1 MPLFNNKLSSSSLS
15 KTFSIRSCSSSSKS
29 NMGSGHSRSKH
40 GNAISR
46 GFSTGN
52 TVSGSA
58 RPPYPVFDD
67 NDYSMSAKHRQSDPW
82 GPPPY
87 TPTSATTSQTP
98 YSPDSIRSPPYPT
111 TITSQPAPL
120 ATGTRPADD
129 SQYSF
134 LSKFDTIFLVDDSG
148 SMAGRSWKEA
158 EEAIA
163 AITPICTQYDPDGI
177 DIYFLNH
184 YSNFDRSGGYTHVSS
199 PAAVQEIFRN
209 VRPMGMTPVGQRLR
223 QILFPYLRRIE
234 KMAANT
240 DEYGQLQNQ
249 TLAVR
254 PINIIVITDGVFSDD
269 AESVI
274 LNAARTLDRCQ
285 AIPWQIGIQ
294 FFQIGTDIA
303 AQKHLEQLDDE
314 LGKAVKSDHVRDI
327 VDTVPWKGQTGRTLS
342 SDGILKVVLGAVN
355 KRLDRQKGHS

>member
-1 MPLFNNKLSSSSLS
+1 MSLFNKLSTTSLS
-15 KTFSIRSCSSSSKS
+15 KTFSIRSQSSSKS
-29 NMGSGHSRSKH
+29 EEMGSGHSRPSRSSRH

-46 GFSTGN
+46 GFSDNN
-52 TVSGSA
+52 TVSGSV
-58 RPPYPVFDD
+58 RPPYPDGM
-67 NDYSMSAKHRQSDPW
+67 YSSPAKSRQPDVW

-87 TPTSATTSQTP
+87 TPAPAPSQTP
-98 YSPDSIRSPPYPT
+98 YSPDSVQNPPYPVND
-111 TITSQPAPL
+111 APL
-120 ATGTRPADD
+120 PSSFTTGNRPVDD

-134 LSKFDTIFLVDDSG
+134 LAKFDTIFLVDDSG

-158 EEAIA
+158 EAAIA

-177 DIYFLNH
+177 DIFFLNH
-184 YSNFDRSGGYTHVSS
+184 YSAFDRSGGYPNISS
-199 PAAVQEIFRN
+199 PGAVQEIFRN
-209 VRPMGMTPVGQRLR
+209 VRPGGMTPVGQRLR

-240 DEYGQLQNQ
+240 DEYGNLLNPA
-249 TLAVR
+249 LAVR
-254 PINIIVITDGVFSDD
+254 PINIIVITDGAFSDD

-285 AIPWQIGIQ
+285 TIPWQIGIQ

-342 SDGILKVVLGAVN
+342 GDGILKVVLGAVN

>member
-1 MPLFNNKLSSSSLS
+1 
-15 KTFSIRSCSSSSKS
+15 
-29 NMGSGHSRSKH
+29 MGSGHSRLSKH

-46 GFSTGN
+46 GFSDN
-52 TVSGSA
+52 NNAA
-58 RPPYPVFDD
+58 RPPYPDD
-67 NDYSMSAKHRQSDPW
+67 MYSSPVKSRQPDVWS
-82 GPPPY
+82 PPPY
-87 TPTSATTSQTP
+87 TPALAASQVP
-98 YSPDSIRSPPYPT
+98 YSPDSVQSPPYPVNT
-111 TITSQPAPL
+111 TPIPSSLT
-120 ATGTRPADD
+120 TGNRPVDDSEYTFLTVDD
-129 SQYSF
+129 SQFSF
-134 LSKFDTIFLVDDSG
+134 LTKFDTIFLVDDSG
-148 SMAGRSWKEA
+148 SMAGRYWKEA

-163 AITPICTQYDPDGI
+163 AITPVCTQYDPDGI
-177 DIYFLNH
+177 DIFFLNH
-184 YSNFDRSGGYTHVSS
+184 YSTFDRSGGYLHVSS
-199 PAAVQEIFRN
+199 PGAVQEIFRN
-209 VRPMGMTPVGQRLR
+209 VRPGGMTPVGQRLR

-240 DEYGQLQNQ
+240 DEYGNLLNPS
-249 TLAVR
+249 LAVR
-254 PINIIVITDGVFSDD
+254 PINVIVITDGAFSDD

-342 SDGILKVVLGAVN
+342 GDGILKVVLGAVN

>member
-1 MPLFNNKLSSSSLS
+1 MIDSASLEKTSYPEMEHGGSQPSAIYYSLPISADKKEAVYFLPNIYNMLWKLFGSSRQ
-15 KTFSIRSCSSSSKS
+15 RSPPSHPTKS
-29 NMGSGHSRSKH
+29 DSR
-40 GNAISR
+40 
-46 GFSTGN
+46 N
-52 TVSGSA
+52 TQRDS
-58 RPPYPVFDD
+58 
-67 NDYSMSAKHRQSDPW
+67 
-82 GPPPY
+82 PPPY
-87 TPTSATTSQTP
+87 TPAASQTHA
-98 YSPDSIRSPPYPT
+98 DT
-111 TITSQPAPL
+111 KT
-120 ATGTRPADD
+120 DD
-129 SQYSF
+129 SAYSF

-184 YSNFDRSGGYTHVSS
+184 CSNFDRSSGYTHVSS

-234 KMAANT
+234 KMDTNI
-240 DEYGQLQNQ
+240 DEYGQLQDQ
-249 TLAVR
+249 ALAVH

-274 LNAARTLDRCQ
+274 LDAARSLDRCQ

-294 FFQIGTDIA
+294 FFQIGTDEA
-303 AQKHLEQLDDE
+303 AMKHLQQLDDE

-355 KRLDRQKGHS
+355 KRLDRQKGL

>member
-1 MPLFNNKLSSSSLS
+1 
-15 KTFSIRSCSSSSKS
+15 
-29 NMGSGHSRSKH
+29 MGSGPSRHSKH
-40 GNAISR
+40 PHAISR
-46 GFSTGN
+46 GSSN
-52 TVSGSA
+52 NNSLA
-58 RPPYPVFDD
+58 RPPYPD
-67 NDYSMSAKHRQSDPW
+67 NMYSSPVKPRQPDLWS
-82 GPPPY
+82 PPPY
-87 TPTSATTSQTP
+87 TPAPAVSQTP
-98 YSPDSIRSPPYPT
+98 YSPDSVQSPPYP
-111 TITSQPAPL
+111 INSAPLPSSL
-120 ATGTRPADD
+120 ATGNRPVDD

-134 LSKFDTIFLVDDSG
+134 LSRFDTVFLVDDSG

-163 AITPICTQYDPDGI
+163 AIAPICTQYDPDGI

-184 YSNFDRSGGYTHVSS
+184 YSTFDRSGGYLNVTS
-199 PAAVQEIFRN
+199 PGAVQEIFRN
-209 VRPMGMTPVGQRLR
+209 VRPGGMTPVGQRLR

-240 DEYGQLQNQ
+240 DEFGNLLNP

-254 PINIIVITDGVFSDD
+254 PMNIIVITDGVFSDD

-274 LNAARTLDRCQ
+274 LNAARTLEECH

-303 AQKHLEQLDDE
+303 AQKYLQQLDDE
-314 LGKAVKSDHVRDI
+314 LGKAVKTGYVRDI

-342 SDGILKVVLGAVN
+342 GDGILKVVLGAVN
-355 KRLDRQKGHS
+355 KRLDREKGHS